1 MIFTDLCDIRCEGSP
16 LWGQGGVP
24 PCSKLV
30 QDRILELREQIAL
43 MDEPP
48 LWPA

>member
-1 MIFTDLCDIRCEGSP
+1 VRY
-16 LWGQGGVP
+16 W
-24 PCSKLV
+24 

-48 LWPA
+48 LWQL